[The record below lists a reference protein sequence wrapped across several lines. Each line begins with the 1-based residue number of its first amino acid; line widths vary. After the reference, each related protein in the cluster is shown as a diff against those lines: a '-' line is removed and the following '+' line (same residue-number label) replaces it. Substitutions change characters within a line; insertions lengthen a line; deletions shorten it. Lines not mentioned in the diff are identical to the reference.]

1 MGDISVQEEKVSRL
15 NVIGSIV
22 YDMCSGSVNNKTHF
36 YKVMGMHGAAHIY
49 RCFMNVDIAFVF
61 LQKFGCVQ
69 CSVFHSNPF
78 WQATV
83 PARRAFSACGL
94 RIGGIK
100 KAAATNGLPQPVFP
114 GMQTDM
120 PEKACE
126 FKLSLF
132 VGLLTRAAEES
143 SEYSET
149 SRLCQPSRRIPVTDF
164 HRMAETV
171 RIQRRSPSGIHTRFP
186 LFISA
191 DRTPQSHK
199 KLDRYKYTAKRRV
212 VSGGGSMY
220 SLRVLFLTDNVNGV

>member
-15 NVIGSIV
+15 NVIGLIV

-49 RCFMNVDIAFVF
+49 RCFMNVDIAFV

-100 KAAATNGLPQPVFP
+100 KSRGNQWVTTAVFP

-143 SEYSET
+143 
-149 SRLCQPSRRIPVTDF
+149 
-164 HRMAETV
+164 
-171 RIQRRSPSGIHTRFP
+171 
-186 LFISA
+186 
-191 DRTPQSHK
+191 
-199 KLDRYKYTAKRRV
+199 
-212 VSGGGSMY
+212 
-220 SLRVLFLTDNVNGV
+220 